1 MSFQDPATHARAR
14 QQAGF
19 RYEAARRQLA
29 ETLHERGDWQ
39 SQGRARGRASAE
51 LTREAA
57 ARRTVVTEAIPLYDS
72 LARYVRRGL
81 DDAVDRGAAGPFSVA
96 EEDVVEA
103 TYLAALEAVQSSA
116 PPSAVYPWLRR
127 IAREQLRQA
136 VALQTE
142 QEALESSIESVV
154 AVPDEEDGWPEEL
167 LRVID
172 VLAAPD
178 TMVPEEAFENEE
190 TRRTLDRLLTRL
202 PERWREVFLLSAVD
216 GWPDVEI
223 ARVEGL
229 ALGDVRPIVDA
240 SRAFVREWLLS
251 ATEAEAV

>member
-1 MSFQDPATHARAR
+1 MSIQDPATHARAR

-19 RYEAARRQLA
+19 RYEAARRHLA
-29 ETLHERGDWQ
+29 ETLHQRDDWHARDRAPGRG
-39 SQGRARGRASAE
+39 SAE
-51 LTREAA
+51 LMREVA
-57 ARRTVVTEAIPLYDS
+57 ARRAVVTEAIPLYDS
-72 LARYVRRGL
+72 LARYVRRAM

-103 TYLAALEAVQSSA
+103 TYLAALEAVQASA

-136 VALQTE
+136 VALHTE
-142 QEALESSIESVV
+142 QEAVESSIEAVV
-154 AVPDEEDGWPEEL
+154 AMPDEEDGWTEEL

-178 TMVPEEAFENEE
+178 AMVPEAALENEE
-190 TRRTLDRLLTRL
+190 TRRTLDRLLSRL
-202 PERWREVFLLSAVD
+202 PERWSEVFLLSAVD

-223 ARVEGL
+223 SRVEGL

-240 SRAFVREWLLS
+240 SRAFVREWLLN
-251 ATEAEAV
+251 ATEVEAI